1 MRIPRTR
8 GAVSGV
14 ALVILGLWGGLIPFV
29 GPYFNYSVGT
39 DQTWVINHNRW
50 WLDVLPAAA
59 VVLGGLLLLLAVSR
73 ARGSLG
79 GWLALAGGVWFVI
92 GPTVSRLWEHGAV
105 GTGAPLG
112 ASTTRQILEQLGY
125 YQGLGVVV
133 AAIASFALGRMAV
146 RSVRDAELTEEH
158 NAARGR
164 NRRGETAVPAGE
176 RGTGRTSGRAAAPPA
191 TAAPGR
197 GASTR
202 EPAADRTAPGE
213 PAAPASEQPTRPAG
227 ETGREP
233 VAEDPP
239 PERR

>member
-1 MRIPRTR
+1 MRIPRSR

-39 DQTWVINHNRW
+39 DHTWVINHNRW

-59 VVLGGLLLLLAVSR
+59 VVLGGILLLFAASR
-73 ARGSLG
+73 ASGSLG
-79 GWLALAGGVWFVI
+79 GWLALAGGLWFVI

-105 GTGAPLG
+105 ATGAPLG
-112 ASTTRQILEQLGY
+112 TSTTRQILEQLGY

-133 AAIASFALGRMAV
+133 ASIASFALGRMAV

-158 NAARGR
+158 NAARKR
-164 NRRGETAVPAGE
+164 NRRGAGAVPAGG
-176 RGTGRTSGRAAAPPA
+176 RGTGRTSGRAATAPAP
-191 TAAPGR
+191 AAPGR

-202 EPAADRTAPGE
+202 EPAAGE
-213 PAAPASEQPTRPAG
+213 PAAPPSEQSTRVAG
-227 ETGREP
+227 EPAREP

-239 PERR
+239 SERR